1 MLHTPINWLF
11 DLDDTLHHA
20 GAAVFPMI
28 NAYMTR
34 YIRHHVGVSDAEA
47 DWMRT
52 HYWQRYGATLAGL
65 RRHHGVLP
73 AHFLRDTHPMT
84 ELLPLIDTSTALPSL
99 LRSLPGRKWVFS
111 NGPQHYVEAIVRHLG
126 IAHQIERS
134 FGMDSFDLTPK
145 PRLAAYRSVLRQTG
159 LAAGS
164 CIMVEDSV
172 QNLRT
177 AKRLGMR
184 TVWLSREPRKPV
196 WVDWRLAELDGL
208 RRLELLPQ
216 R

>member
-1 MLHTPINWLF
+1 MPHTPVNWLF

-28 NAYMTR
+28 NECMTR
-34 YIRHHVGVSDAEA
+34 YISHHVGVSRAEA

-52 HYWQRYGATLAGL
+52 HYWQRYGATLEGL
-65 RRHHGVLP
+65 SRHHRIQP
-73 AHFLRDTHPMT
+73 AHFLRHTHPMAT
-84 ELLPLIDTSTALPSL
+84 LLPLIETSNKLPAL
-99 LRSLPGRKWVFS
+99 LRQLPGRKWVFS

-126 IAHQIERS
+126 IDHQIERC
-134 FGMDSFDLTPK
+134 FGMDSFVLVPK

-159 LAAGS
+159 LAAGD

-172 QNLRT
+172 QNLKT

-184 TVWLSREPRKPV
+184 TVWLSPVCRKPA
-196 WVDWRLAELDGL
+196 WVDWRLKDLAGL
-208 RRLELLPQ
+208 QRLQLLPQ
-216 R
+216 